1 MKSKLKKKKKKKTQM
16 KASYGASFQPQA
28 SRNQP

>member
-1 MKSKLKKKKKKKTQM
+1 MKSKLKKKKKTTQM